1 MKIKAAFTHAPIM
14 IPGPKLSAIHTEKT
28 LTQAKIPGIEM
39 EYEPLKSPNVLK
51 LKIGTTRALIPLD
64 NIQVMLLDESKGE

>member
-28 LTQAKIPGIEM
+28 LTTAKVPGLEM
-39 EYEPLKSPNVLK
+39 DYDLKSPGVLK
-51 LKIGTTRALIPLD
+51 IRIGNTRALIPLD
-64 NIQVMLLDESKGE
+64 NIQVMVLDDKNE